1 MYATIFLMKEQYF
14 TSESIKSLSNDWFNT
29 YANPTK
35 EKYQKFRIETA
46 ALLVLD
52 MQRYFLDPKSHAFV
66 PSGPVI
72 LDRLNTIA
80 SFFKS
85 MGSPVIASQ
94 HINND
99 NDAGRMNDWWS
110 ELITIDH
117 SMVDLDPGLKIKP
130 ERIFSKPQY
139 DAFYQSDLF
148 SWLESKGIKQLVV
161 GGVLTHLCCETTARS
176 AFIRGYEVF
185 FLIDGTA
192 TYNKEFHQA
201 SLQNLAHGFALLTT
215 VDRLQGEVTI

>member
-1 MYATIFLMKEQYF
+1 MKEQYF

-72 LDRLNTIA
+72 LDMLNTIA
-80 SFFKS
+80 DYFVSQ
-85 MGSPVIASQ
+85 GRPVIATQ
-94 HINND
+94 HINEEK
-99 NDAGRMNDWWS
+99 DAGRMNDWWS

-117 SMVDLDPGLKIKP
+117 PLADLEPVLKDKS
-130 ERIFSKPQY
+130 EKVFLKSQY
-139 DAFYQSDLF
+139 DAFYKSDLF
-148 SWLESKGIKQLVV
+148 SWLEKKEIKQLVV

-185 FLIDGTA
+185 FLIDGTS

>member
-1 MYATIFLMKEQYF
+1 MKEQYF
-14 TSESIKSLSNDWFNT
+14 TSDSIKTLPDDWFKT
-29 YANPTK
+29 YADPSK
-35 EKYQKFRIETA
+35 EKYQPFRIETA

-52 MQRYFLDPKSHAFV
+52 MQRYFLDQKSHAYV

-72 LDRLNTIA
+72 LDKLHNIA
-80 SFFKS
+80 DYFISQ
-85 MGSPVIASQ
+85 GRPVIATQ
-94 HINND
+94 HVNKEK
-99 NDAGRMNDWWS
+99 DAGRMNDWWS

-117 SMVDLDPGLKIKP
+117 PLAELDPDLKIKSDKVF
-130 ERIFSKPQY
+130 IKPQY
-139 DAFYQSDLF
+139 DAFYKSDLF
-148 SWLESKGIKQLVV
+148 SWLERKGIKQLVI
-161 GGVLTHLCCETTARS
+161 GGVMTHLCCETTARS

-215 VDRLQGEVTI
+215 VDRLLGEA